1 MTGDTGG
8 WANGGSGGERR
19 VAFTLLGDSDWVS
32 DNGPGFDSQS
42 EARAMRSDVRNMRNS
57 FDLMSLDIFLLFW
70 IVVKM
75 PAKGSH
81 HLDPF
86 QPNRGTPEW
95 VDWWSLSHMKLEEGP
110 KLGDF
115 PAITGS

>member
-1 MTGDTGG
+1 MGR
-8 WANGGSGGERR
+8 GSGVERR

-42 EARAMRSDVRNMRNS
+42 EARAMSSDVRNIRNS
-57 FDLMSLDIFLLFW
+57 FDLMSLDIFLPLW
-70 IVVKM
+70 IVVKI

-81 HLDPF
+81 HREPF
-86 QPNRGTPEW
+86 HPNRGTPEG
-95 VDWWSLSHMKLEEGP
+95 VDWWSLSHMTLEVGP
-110 KLGDF
+110 KLSDF